1 MVPSPEECARE
12 VLDVVP
18 LVMRVIRAEMRG
30 HRTPDLSVP
39 QFRALLYLQRHPGA
53 SLSAVSDHLGLT
65 PPSTSKLVDG
75 LVARGLLE
83 RRSSTTDRRRLM
95 LAVTPSGASLLELA
109 RESTQAHLAEA
120 LARLDGDRRA
130 AVLEAMQSLRAL
142 FGAGGAGF
150 GG

>member
-75 LVARGLLE
+75 LVARGLVA
-83 RRSSTTDRRRLM
+83 RQPSPTDRRRLM
-95 LAVTPSGASLLELA
+95 IVVTPEGAAILQA
-109 RESTQAHLAEA
+109 ATQATQARLAEA
-120 LARLDGDRRA
+120 LGRLDEDRRA
-130 AVLEAMQSLRAL
+130 AVLVAMQSLRAL
-142 FGAGGAGF
+142 FGAGGARF

>member
-18 LVMRVIRAEMRG
+18 LVMRAIRAEMRS

-39 QFRALLYLQRHPGA
+39 QFRALLYLRHHPGT

-75 LVARGLLE
+75 LVARGLLTRE
-83 RRSSTTDRRRLM
+83 TSPSDRRRVM
-95 LAVTPSGASLLELA
+95 LLVTPPGEAILQAASEATLA
-109 RESTQAHLAEA
+109 RLAEA
-120 LARLDGDRRA
+120 LARLDEGGRA
-130 AVLEAMQSLRAL
+130 AVLEAMQALRAL
-142 FGAGGAGF
+142 FSTSVR
-150 GG
+150 